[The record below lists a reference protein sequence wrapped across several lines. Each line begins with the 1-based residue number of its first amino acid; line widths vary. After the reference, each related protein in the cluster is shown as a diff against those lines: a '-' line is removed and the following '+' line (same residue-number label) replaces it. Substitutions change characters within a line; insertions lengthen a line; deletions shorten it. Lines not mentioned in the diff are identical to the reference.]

1 MKKSAAKSVRS
12 ARAPAEVESAGIVES
27 ENKQA
32 KSQNSKSNGAVVYV
46 DRSKKKLLNI
56 KH

>member
-56 KH
+56 KR